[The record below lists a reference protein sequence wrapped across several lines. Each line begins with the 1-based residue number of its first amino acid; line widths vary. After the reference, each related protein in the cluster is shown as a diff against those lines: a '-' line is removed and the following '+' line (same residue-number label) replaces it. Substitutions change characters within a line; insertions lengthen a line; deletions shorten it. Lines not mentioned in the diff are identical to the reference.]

1 MTKACVDTSTL
12 EKGKIASVVLEKGS
26 EEFILCNL
34 TGPSN
39 YDSSIDISF
48 AEGEKICFRTEVS
61 KSCLHSSVGRVRHLT
76 IPAF

>member
-34 TGPSN
+34 NGPSN

-61 KSCLHSSVGRVRHLT
+61 KSYL
-76 IPAF
+76 